1 MVRLACPRCQNVVD
15 ADPQSPPP
23 CPNCGFVG
31 QGHEGGPQSGP
42 PAAPPGVAQPAPQV
56 LSQNYA
62 GAPARPFGGFW
73 IRVVAYLL
81 DVIIIG
87 MGVWMLQLI
96 LSPESVS
103 RRIDPEAVPTALDN
117 IFTLVSILGLWLY
130 QALLES
136 GRKQATVGKM
146 AVGLKVTDLRG
157 ARISFGRATGRH
169 FAQYLSAMIL
179 MIGFFMVGWT
189 RYKQGLHD
197 MIAGTL
203 VYKKHHVPQPA
214 PVPGTPTWS

>member
-1 MVRLACPRCQNVVD
+1 M
-15 ADPQSPPP
+15 
-23 CPNCGFVG
+23 
-31 QGHEGGPQSGP
+31 
-42 PAAPPGVAQPAPQV
+42 
-56 LSQNYA
+56 
-62 GAPARPFGGFW
+62 
-73 IRVVAYLL
+73 VAYLL